1 MVHSLAMGLMGWGP
15 LFGRCFRPL
24 YKRGNSPILILQNST
39 PVVKQDTIDIST
51 PVVKQDT
58 IDISKEKEWN
68 SKRKIARSG
77 LAFFSLLPEA
87 YIKMVFVHTEELVEK
102 EDAFQLNSRPRTM
115 LSLFVVREKAHH
127 TESKRMWLGPTHL
140 CGSLLLAAA

>member
-1 MVHSLAMGLMGWGP
+1 MGLMGWGP

-24 YKRGNSPILILQNST
+24 YKRGNSPILILQN
-39 PVVKQDTIDIST
+39 ST